1 MEKHIRNWIPC
12 SAFSKFSLGTLTGIV
27 IDLIF
32 PGTVLLWAGFAIG
45 LFSISHFLKKR
56 FQISK
61 YFIFGIFFLLYVLTA
76 FPEKFQINPQKKY
89 FNVSQKK
96 SIWKTGKNFPK
107 KIQRTSS
114 IRFKRSGTRK
124 KFQSNRFRTYFWRI

>member
-45 LFSISHFLKKR
+45 LFSISHFLKND
-56 FQISK
+56 F
-61 YFIFGIFFLLYVLTA
+61 
-76 FPEKFQINPQKKY
+76 KFQNILFLEY
-89 FNVSQKK
+89 SF
-96 SIWKTGKNFPK
+96 FYM
-107 KIQRTSS
+107 
-114 IRFKRSGTRK
+114 F
-124 KFQSNRFRTYFWRI
+124 